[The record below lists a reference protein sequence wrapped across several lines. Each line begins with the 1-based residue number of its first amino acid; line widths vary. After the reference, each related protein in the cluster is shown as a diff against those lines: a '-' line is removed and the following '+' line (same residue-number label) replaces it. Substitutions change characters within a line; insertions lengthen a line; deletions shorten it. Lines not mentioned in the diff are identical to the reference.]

1 MEILGAQDRLD
12 PRGFGVDAAV
22 TAGVAQERSELGNSQ
37 FRGHAR
43 GGGGGDQESRASGR
57 SRPPRLS
64 VKAYELRTASRPGF
78 HPVCIIGCGGGQGGY
93 SGVRARAC
101 SVLVPVAGQ
110 YTTGRKSA

>member
-64 VKAYELRTASRPGF
+64 VKAYELRTANCESPWGFILCALLGVGAVKVGTPGF
-78 HPVCIIGCGGGQGGY
+78 VPGPV
-93 SGVRARAC
+93 
-101 SVLVPVAGQ
+101 LF
-110 YTTGRKSA
+110 